1 MVNSRPA
8 NAEDVGDMD
17 GFDPWGWEDPLEEE
31 MTTQS
36 GFLAG
41 IILWTE
47 DYRSWWTI
55 DLGVPELDMI
65 KQLSHVHIHI
75 LDKEKQ

>member
-41 IILWTE
+41 IILWT
-47 DYRSWWTI
+47 
-55 DLGVPELDMI
+55 
-65 KQLSHVHIHI
+65 
-75 LDKEKQ
+75 